1 MKVSTPVHAQT
12 GVLKCIGNTPLV
24 ELSDRLRPAGS
35 ARVFVKLE
43 MTNPTGS
50 MKDRMALAMIEEAER
65 TGKIRPGFR
74 VVECSSGSTGS
85 SLALVCVAKGY
96 SLLIVTS
103 DAFSEEKLNHMRAL
117 GAELILIP
125 SNGGGSTKALFT
137 EMIEKARELSELPD
151 TYGTDQM
158 NNEDML
164 AGYKKLGE
172 EIWQQTGGHISA
184 FVHSVGSC
192 GSLRGVATELR
203 RCDPKISVVA
213 VEPTESPVLSGG
225 QPGSHSIEGMGA
237 GFIVN
242 HWDPDLAKE
251 IVTVSTEEAFAG
263 ALSLV
268 KAEGIFAGPS
278 SGANLVAALRVAKQL
293 PPDATVVTLLPDSGF
308 KYLSTPLYKQTG

>member
-1 MKVSTPVHAQT
+1 MS
-12 GVLKCIGNTPLV
+12 
-24 ELSDRLRPAGS
+24 
-35 ARVFVKLE
+35 
-43 MTNPTGS
+43 
-50 MKDRMALAMIEEAER
+50 
-65 TGKIRPGFR
+65 
-74 VVECSSGSTGS
+74 
-85 SLALVCVAKGY
+85 KGY
-96 SLLIVTS
+96 PLLIVTA
-103 DAFSEEKLNHMRAL
+103 DAFSEEKPNHMRAL

-158 NNEDML
+158 NNQDML
-164 AGYKKLGE
+164 AGYNKLGE

-192 GSLRGVATELR
+192 GSLRGIATELR
-203 RCDPKISVVA
+203 RCDPNISVIA

-242 HWDPDLAKE
+242 HWDPDLATE
-251 IVTVSTEEAFAG
+251 IVTVSTAEAFAG

-278 SGANLVAALRVAKQL
+278 SGANLVAALRVARQL
-293 PPDATVVTLLPDSGF
+293 PPDAAVVTLLPDSGF